1 VPGFFASR
9 EWQRPAVFY
18 ARNANQFSVSPVAL
32 ATRAFILTTVPGFVF
47 GTFSSAADKITYDDH
62 ILPLFQQSCLNC
74 HNPDKAKGGLDLS
87 TFSGAMKGGSGGK
100 IAEPGDA
107 GSKLI
112 AVVLQT
118 SEPVMPP
125 EGEKL
130 GAEQVN
136 LLKAWIE
143 GGLLENKSSSA
154 RKPTKPKFDTAL
166 ASAPDSKPDGPPP
179 MPEHVLL
186 EPPVLAPRASS
197 VNAMAASPWAPL
209 LAVTGQRQVLLFDSN
224 TLELTGILPF
234 PEGDPV
240 SLAFTPNAR
249 YLIVGGGVPGK
260 SGVTVTF
267 DVVTGE
273 RMLVAGKEFDSVLAS
288 DLKPDLSMVATGSPS
303 RLIKIW
309 KSEDGSQLHSIKK
322 HTEWVTALDFSPD
335 GILLA
340 TGDRNGG
347 VWVWEADSGSE
358 FHTLRAHQA
367 AITATA
373 FRADSNLLASASEDG
388 TVRFWEMNGGTEV
401 RKIDAHPGG
410 VLAFAWTRDGSFI
423 TSGRD
428 RVVKLW
434 KPDFNLLREFKE
446 QPDLP
451 VAVALDSEG
460 KRAFSADYRG
470 HVSVWDVATGNPAGG
485 FDANPPS
492 IEQRLVALRE
502 EIGRHPG
509 RVTAAETAASTAQQ
523 QLDAARKRLTDAEAA
538 LVQSREL
545 HAAAAKGRQEIEQRL
560 AQANQQLPPKK
571 EQAAQSRAKLDAVN
585 VEAEAKRAAIAAV
598 DQRIATAGQ
607 DHQAA
612 AAELKRLEDELA
624 KARAENRGE
633 AIAGLEAG
641 IGAQRP
647 KAEAAAAALEQA
659 RSERAREQGALAEIE
674 PRQKAAAEETAK
686 LDAEVA
692 ALAKDVETLPATLTG
707 ATQAATAAEAKIKER
722 EAAIPPARDAIPP
735 VEKAAG
741 DALAALEQT
750 KQQLSQLQDRE
761 RHWTA
766 AGINAQALK
775 IRAEA
780 EARNLEAESLVA
792 DFEALAKSVDEQVA
806 AIAPARQ
813 SLADLHSK
821 HAALLM
827 AQPPADPK
835 AVADSETAIAAARK
849 ALGELEAKLAA
860 SSAELAEAKTRVDST
875 LPVVHSLRTQAEDL
889 KARYLALRGAK

>member
-1 VPGFFASR
+1 LHYRALILVTLPG
-9 EWQRPAVFY
+9 
-18 ARNANQFSVSPVAL
+18 L
-32 ATRAFILTTVPGFVF
+32 VF
-47 GTFSSAADKITYDDH
+47 GSRSLAAEKVTFDDH

-87 TFSGAMKGGSGGK
+87 TYSGAMKGGSGGK

-118 SEPVMPP
+118 SEPKMPP
-125 EGEKL
+125 EGDKL
-130 GAEQVN
+130 GGDQVS

-143 GGLLENKSSSA
+143 GGLLETKSSSA
-154 RKPTKPKFDTAL
+154 RKPSKPKFDTAL
-166 ASAPDSKPDGPPP
+166 AGAGDAKPEGPPP

-186 EPPVLAPRASS
+186 DPPVTAARASS
-197 VNAMAASPWAPL
+197 VHAIAASPWAPL

-224 TLELTGILPF
+224 SLELAGILPF

-273 RMLVAGKEFDSVLAS
+273 RMLVAGKEFDSVLAA

-309 KSEDGSQLHSIKK
+309 KAEDGSQLHSIKK

-367 AITATA
+367 GITATA

-401 RKIDAHPGG
+401 RKLDAHPGG
-410 VLAFAWTRDGSFI
+410 VLAFAWARDGSFI
-423 TSGRD
+423 TAGRD

-434 KPDFNLLREFKE
+434 KPDFNLLREFKD

-451 VAVALDSEG
+451 VAVAIDTDG
-460 KRAFSADYRG
+460 KRAFAADYRG
-470 HVSVWDVATGNPAGG
+470 HLTVWDVASGNPAGS
-485 FDANPPS
+485 FDANPPTL
-492 IEQRLVALRE
+492 EQRLVALRE
-502 EIGRHPG
+502 VILKHPEG
-509 RVTAAETAASTAQQ
+509 IAAAEATAAAANGKLEAS
-523 QLDAARKRLTDAEAA
+523 RKALADAEAA
-538 LVQSREL
+538 LNQSREL
-545 HAAAAKGRQEIEQRL
+545 HAAAVKGQQETEQRL
-560 AQANQQLPPKK
+560 AQSTQQLPPKK
-571 EQAAQSRAKLDAVN
+571 EQAGQARSRLDAAT
-585 VEAEAKRAAIAAV
+585 AELAAKQAVIAAV
-598 DQRIATAGQ
+598 DQRIATTDQ
-607 DHQAA
+607 ESQAA

-624 KARAENRGE
+624 KARAENRND
-633 AIAGLEAG
+633 AIAGLEG
-641 IGAQRP
+641 SIGGQRP

-659 RSERAREQGALAEIE
+659 RSERARELGPLAEIE
-674 PRQKAAAEETAK
+674 SRHKATTEETAK

-692 ALAKDVETLPATLTG
+692 ALAKDVETLPATVAA
-707 ATQAATAAEAKIKER
+707 ATQASAAAGAKIKEL
-722 EAAIPPARDAIPP
+722 EAALPAVRDAIAP
-735 VEKAAG
+735 VEAAATA
-741 DALAALEQT
+741 ALAALEQT
-750 KQQLSQLQDRE
+750 KQQLPQLQDRE
-761 RHWTA
+761 RHWSA
-766 AGINAQALK
+766 AAINAEALK
-775 IRAEA
+775 VRADA
-780 EARNLEAESLVA
+780 ERQNLEAESLLA
-792 DFEALAKSVDEQVA
+792 DFEALAKSVDEQLA

-813 SLADLHSK
+813 GLADLHLK
-821 HAALLM
+821 HAELLK
-827 AQPPADPK
+827 AVPPADPK
-835 AVADSETAIAAARK
+835 AVGDSEAAIAAAR
-849 ALGELEAKLAA
+849 ASLTGLDTKLAA
-860 SSAELAEAKTRVDST
+860 SSAELAETKAKVDAA
-875 LPVVHSLRTQAEDL
+875 LPVAHSLRTQAEEL
-889 KARYLALRGAK
+889 KARYLALRGPR